1 MLAAVE
7 IKILVTCIRTL
18 AFKINV
24 VDIYLEEFVCFGK
37 KILCLT

>member
-1 MLAAVE
+1 MMLAAVE

-24 VDIYLEEFVCFGK
+24 VDIYL
-37 KILCLT
+37 